1 MKRKVIQC
9 LFFLMS
15 ILVGCQ
21 SDKVRKL
28 SDLDLDQLVDLSV
41 NVEDSTILFK
51 NLDSGFYFFVEKS
64 CTACLDQDLAKI
76 DAYNKDNI
84 FKVYVVV
91 NDPLAKERVGYFLK
105 HTEVFTMT
113 SSLSDDNV
121 LLKKVDNVISF
132 SNIEQID

>member
-1 MKRKVIQC
+1 
-9 LFFLMS
+9 MS
-15 ILVGCQ
+15 ILTSCQ

-28 SDLDLDQLVDLSV
+28 SDLDLNQLVDLSLI
-41 NVEDSTILFK
+41 VEDSNIPFK

-64 CTACLDQDLAKI
+64 CSACLDQDLAKI

-105 HTEVFTMT
+105 YTEVFTMK

-121 LLKKVDNVISF
+121 LLKKVDNVTSF
-132 SNIEQID
+132 SSIEQIE